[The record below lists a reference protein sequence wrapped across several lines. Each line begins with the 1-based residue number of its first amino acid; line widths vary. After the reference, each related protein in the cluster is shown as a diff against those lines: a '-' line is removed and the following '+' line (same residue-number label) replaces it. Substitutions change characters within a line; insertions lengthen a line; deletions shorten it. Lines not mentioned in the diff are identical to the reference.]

1 MNFLDME
8 GDKFIMASRGFFL
21 LLFMLLLH
29 PILKAEW
36 DTERLGQ
43 ESLDQEALDYTYSSY
58 ISDIINSFLKQ
69 MKVELGIQCSGDG
82 RIRDEDVEVILLK
95 FIAYRRAT
103 IDEARALILFTMD
116 KFLEAINAH
125 EKIQPFLAEKPFCLR
140 NISLSIH
147 FEGANGI
154 YSDGSVASIKLT
166 PNKSSHIGDYT
177 ITYSRSDPIFA
188 PYIHILSETSEEAL
202 KNAKAAALSFPYAH
216 QTTALE
222 AAMDE
227 IFLEYSSKV
236 WIQRG
241 LECRNIGGKMNNGV
255 EEIGAVFYLVHSVS
269 QEQAREIAVYIVE
282 TLLEMLNQHE
292 NIRPYLNP
300 YPFQPQ
306 KLKFEL
312 EFTNYKYTPHR
323 EGISK
328 VILDNDLSYFKE
340 MRVFCGNEVVEA
352 WAHSTD
358 LVHQESY
365 IESLEI
371 VNSTPFSLLKKI
383 HNAFECGFR
392 WIFVPTRPKS

>member
-1 MNFLDME
+1 MNFLDMGE
-8 GDKFIMASRGFFL
+8 EKFIMASRGFFL
-21 LLFMLLLH
+21 LLFTLLLH
-29 PILKAEW
+29 PILTAEG
-36 DTERLGQ
+36 DTELLGQ

-58 ISDIINSFLKQ
+58 IRDIVNSFLKQ
-69 MKVELGIQCSGDG
+69 MKEELGIQCSGEG

-95 FIAYRRAT
+95 FIAYRRVT
-103 IDEARALILFTMD
+103 IDEARALILFARD

-125 EKIQPFLAEKPFCLR
+125 EKIQPYLAEKPFSLR
-140 NISLSIH
+140 NISLSIS
-147 FEGANGI
+147 FEGPNGI
-154 YSDGSVASIKLT
+154 YSDGSVASIKFT
-166 PNKSSHIGDYT
+166 PDNSNQLGEYT
-177 ITYSRSDPIFA
+177 ITYSRNDPIYA

-202 KNAKAAALSFPYAH
+202 MNAKAAALSFPYAH

-227 IFLEYSSKV
+227 IFLEYSSKI

-241 LECRNIGGKMNNGV
+241 LECRSIGGKMNNGV
-255 EEIGAVFYLVHSVS
+255 EEIGARFYLVQSVS
-269 QEQAREIAVYIVE
+269 QEEAREIAVYIVE
-282 TLLEMLNQHE
+282 TLLEILNQHE

-300 YPFQPQ
+300 YPFQHQ
-306 KLKFEL
+306 QLKFEL
-312 EFTNYKYTPHR
+312 LFTSNKYTRNR

-340 MRVFCGNEVVEA
+340 MCVFCGNEVVEA
-352 WAHSTD
+352 WGHSTD

-392 WIFVPTRPKS
+392 WIFVPNRPKS